1 MAENDN
7 RNLLHDLVLSLHGG
21 VLQILG
27 VRSRA
32 DELLI
37 LTALLLAAGLAQ
49 FACSVDLMS

>member
-1 MAENDN
+1 MADNDN